1 MLADIELTGVI
12 TDDHRVGQKAMRFDA
27 APQGSF
33 GGNNH
38 DRIGMDLDSQDAEPI
53 EMRSPGA

>member
-1 MLADIELTGVI
+1 
-12 TDDHRVGQKAMRFDA
+12 MRFDA